1 MSDSLLPP
9 LRPEVQNFLRS
20 CEHLLSVPAVPH
32 NPPFSPNEL
41 LMMNHYAAEVTKMVG
56 ELAKL

>member
-1 MSDSLLPP
+1 
-9 LRPEVQNFLRS
+9 
-20 CEHLLSVPAVPH
+20 VPAVPH